1 MKALDH
7 AVKHCAWYMK
17 IDQYHEGIHGDDECE
32 MDPNRTYSRQE
43 IKFSVGY
50 EEIIKIIT
58 NFETLHILK
67 VGHSEVI
74 CRS

>member
-1 MKALDH
+1 MCKQCADWGHLNYWCMKALDH

-32 MDPNRTYSRQE
+32 MWDPNKTCSRQE

-50 EEIIKIIT
+50 
-58 NFETLHILK
+58 
-67 VGHSEVI
+67 
-74 CRS
+74 

>member
-1 MKALDH
+1 MKALDY

-17 IDQYHEGIHGDDECE
+17 IDQYHEGINGDDECE
-32 MDPNRTYSRQE
+32 MDPNRTCSRQE

>member
-7 AVKHCAWYMK
+7 AVKHRAWYMK

-32 MDPNRTYSRQE
+32 MDPNRTYSRRE

-50 EEIIKIIT
+50 
-58 NFETLHILK
+58 
-67 VGHSEVI
+67 
-74 CRS
+74 

>member
-32 MDPNRTYSRQE
+32 MDPNRTYSRRE

-50 EEIIKIIT
+50 
-58 NFETLHILK
+58 
-67 VGHSEVI
+67 
-74 CRS
+74 